1 MTAKCKIL
9 ALFFLISLFSLK
21 AQSTGKVND
30 YLNIPG
36 PIKLDQKTYNLV
48 WSSHPNENYFK
59 QEYLNSNEDLKK
71 YTRLVMIDFIKGDYA
86 LKDIID
92 QKVSELQE
100 LKKTNP
106 VVNYQVL
113 ENNGEYILDFII
125 SENSKDGK
133 EILIAE
139 RNIYR
144 YKLITENNNKGIL
157 LFAVSERGYK
167 ENMNVFFNN
176 LKNNSSK
183 LIEIVGNYKLPEI
196 QLK

>member
-1 MTAKCKIL
+1 MKFKIL
-9 ALFFLISLFSLK
+9 ILFLIVPLFYIK
-21 AQSTGKVND
+21 AQNKVND
-30 YLNIPG
+30 YLSVSG
-36 PIKLDQKTYNLV
+36 PINLNQKEYNLV

-59 QEYLNSNEDLKK
+59 QEYLNPKENINQYNSMVLIEFVKG
-71 YTRLVMIDFIKGDYA
+71 DFI

-100 LKKTNP
+100 MKKTNP

-113 ENNGEYILDFII
+113 ENNGEYILDFLI

-144 YKLITENNNKGIL
+144 YKLINKNKNKGVL
-157 LFAVSERGYK
+157 LFAVSERGYEK
-167 ENMNVFFNN
+167 NMDAFFGN
-176 LKNNSSK
+176 LKANPSQ
-183 LIEIVGNYKLPEI
+183 LIETVGNYKLPDIEI
-196 QLK
+196 K

>member
-1 MTAKCKIL
+1 MKFKIL
-9 ALFFLISLFSLK
+9 ILLLMVPLFYIK
-21 AQSTGKVND
+21 AQNKVND
-30 YLNIPG
+30 YLNVPG
-36 PIKLDQKTYNLV
+36 PINLNQKEYNLA

-59 QEYLNSNEDLKK
+59 QEYLSPKENINQYNSMVLIEF
-71 YTRLVMIDFIKGDYA
+71 VKGNFT

-92 QKVSELQE
+92 QKIGELQE
-100 LKKTNP
+100 AKKTNP

-113 ENNGEYILDFII
+113 ENNGEYILDFLV

-144 YKLITENNNKGIL
+144 YKLINSSKNKGVL

-167 ENMNVFFNN
+167 KNMDDFFNN
-176 LKNNSSK
+176 LKTNSSQ
-183 LIEIVGNYKLPEI
+183 LIEIVGNFKLPDIEI
-196 QLK
+196 K

>member
-106 VVNYQVL
+106 VVNYQIL
-113 ENNGEYILDFII
+113 ENNEEYILDFII